1 MKAKVLK
8 FEQEGSVQNFQVI
21 IPAKHNEGKR
31 WFRRFQSKKEAEAFA
46 KKLELDPWGTVAELR
61 GLKTAARPAVLARND
76 RENAEYIWK
85 YLVAKFATNSVA
97 EGIKAIDN
105 HFDSH
110 AVNRITVADAVRE
123 YHAHRTQLALKP
135 RVLRDDE
142 YTLNLLVTQFGP
154 SQLASITTQDL
165 RNFFGTIA
173 MGDDGMASNKIT
185 YRMKIGPFFTWAH
198 KEAKYLR
205 ENPITP
211 IRKDDL
217 GEMGVNDEYYEVDQ
231 FQRMLRIAQGV
242 EPVAEGGVITT
253 EFRDTLFPWFI
264 ISGFG
269 GLRSG
274 EAFRQKHASDALR
287 WSDIHFGAETPHI
300 DVRGEIAKGG
310 KKKNQRPIDE
320 GFVVAALQAW
330 LPSVARQSE
339 FVCATAAQIYAA
351 KERFTELTGIE
362 FNENGLRNSFATY
375 ARAYCGSGARVSEL
389 MGNSLLIA
397 RKHYITPLPAGRG
410 QAYFGLRPLAVVEK
424 VA

>member
-1 MKAKVLK
+1 
-8 FEQEGSVQNFQVI
+8 
-21 IPAKHNEGKR
+21 
-31 WFRRFQSKKEAEAFA
+31 
-46 KKLELDPWGTVAELR
+46 
-61 GLKTAARPAVLARND
+61 
-76 RENAEYIWK
+76 
-85 YLVAKFATNSVA
+85 LVAKFDTNSVA

-105 HFDSH
+105 HFATHS
-110 AVNRITVADAVRE
+110 VRRITVADAVRE
-123 YHAHRTQLALKP
+123 YHAYRTQLALKP
-135 RVLRDDE
+135 KVLTDDKSR
-142 YTLNLLVTQFGP
+142 LGKLVIQFGP
-154 SQLASITTQDL
+154 SQLASITTPEL
-165 RNFFGTIA
+165 RKFLVSIPLGEE
-173 MGDDGMASNKIT
+173 GEASNRIT

-205 ENPITP
+205 ENPIES
-211 IRKDDL
+211 ISKDSL

-242 EPVAEGGVITT
+242 EPVAEGGATTT

-274 EAFRQKHASDALR
+274 EAFRQTHASDALR

-320 GFVVAALQAW
+320 GFVVTALQAW
-330 LPSVARQSE
+330 LPLVARQSE

-410 QAYFGLRPLAVVEK
+410 QAYFGLRPLAVVEQ
-424 VA
+424 AA